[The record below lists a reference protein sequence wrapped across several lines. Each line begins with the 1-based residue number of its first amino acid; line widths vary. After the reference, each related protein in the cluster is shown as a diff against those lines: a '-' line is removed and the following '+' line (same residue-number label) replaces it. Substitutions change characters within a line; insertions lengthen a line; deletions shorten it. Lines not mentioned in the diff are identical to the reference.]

1 MQKILVCDD
10 DKEIVD
16 AIDIYLSSEG
26 FQVIKAFDG
35 YEALDY
41 LAENEV
47 DLMIVDVM
55 MPGLDGFD
63 VLEQIR
69 KVSNIPVIMLTAR
82 SEEYDRLLGFRL
94 GVDDYVPKPFSPK
107 ELMAR
112 VNAVLK
118 RTRPRQEVSLTFGSL
133 TILPASRT
141 VTLFE
146 NELALSPKEFDLLLK
161 LAQNEHLV
169 MKREQLLQAVWGY
182 HYFGDSRT
190 VDTHIKSLRDRLG
203 PYRGIIQ
210 TIWGVGYKFE
220 YRKENVNDE

>member
-1 MQKILVCDD
+1 MAKLLIVDD
-10 DKEIVD
+10 DARLRRLVRTYGELD
-16 AIDIYLSSEG
+16 SHFCEEA
-26 FQVIKAFDG
+26 ADG
-35 YEALDY
+35 QTALDK
-41 LAENEV
+41 LGHGSF
-47 DLMIVDVM
+47 DLIILDVM

-69 KVSNIPVIMLTAR
+69 KISNIPVIMLTAR

-141 VTLFE
+141 VTLFG

-161 LAQNEHLV
+161 LAQNKHLV
-169 MKREQLLQAVWGY
+169 MKREQLLQAV
-182 HYFGDSRT
+182 
-190 VDTHIKSLRDRLG
+190 
-203 PYRGIIQ
+203 
-210 TIWGVGYKFE
+210 
-220 YRKENVNDE
+220 